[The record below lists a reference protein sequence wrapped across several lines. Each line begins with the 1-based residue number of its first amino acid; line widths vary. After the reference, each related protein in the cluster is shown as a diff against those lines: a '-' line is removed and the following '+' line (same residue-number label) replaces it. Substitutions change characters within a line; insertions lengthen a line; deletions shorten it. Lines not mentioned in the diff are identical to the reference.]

1 MYSWVQGSLPAS
13 ALPDKITYIMGA
25 MTVDLV
31 FLEAGKPQNLLWP
44 LILILPEDTKWFFI
58 TQQTQMHN
66 YLGELPGS

>member
-13 ALPDKITYIMGA
+13 AFPIMGA
-25 MTVDLV
+25 VTVDLV
-31 FLEAGKPQNLLWP
+31 FLEAGRPQNLLQP
-44 LILILPEDTKWFFI
+44 QIVILPEDTKSFFI